1 MRAPMALDTGSRF
14 ETDGGERPRAVV
26 VAVQLPDVTDA
37 ELGSSID
44 ELVRLGKTLGLDV
57 VGRITQRRAKLA
69 PGVVLGEGK
78 LKELSGW
85 TGGPGVVEAYSKPG
99 KRRGDDAD
107 DEDDG
112 DDADDDGAD
121 EDDDAY
127 DDGADDDGAAADGAA
142 AAADA
147 DGEGAAAEAA
157 HAANDGDDAAD
168 FEAGA
173 AGAAGGAAAAA
184 RGAAGAASV
193 AGGAAAAARGA
204 AATAAGADS
213 ASGSPGTGPDGKPRA
228 RVVLVDHDL
237 TPTQQRNL
245 EKATG
250 ADVLDRTS
258 VILEIFHR
266 HAKTREARLQVE
278 IARLRYL
285 APRLRESG
293 GGGDRVR
300 GGIGGKG
307 AGESSLE
314 LDRRRIRDRIA
325 ELRHELAQIEGGSR
339 TRRARR
345 SELPTVALVGYTNAG
360 KSSLMRAMTSTE
372 VYVADKLFATLD
384 TTVRRLQPPTEPPIL
399 VSDTVGFIKK
409 LPHDLVASF
418 RSTLEEAAGADL
430 LLHVIDAADPA
441 HADQIAVT
449 REVLREI
456 GADEVP
462 SWLLLNKIDR
472 VDEAERAALADRYPG
487 ALQLS
492 AKARGDVATLRERL
506 IEHFAGAL
514 EETELVVP
522 WTSQRMV
529 HQIHERTTVLAED
542 HDDAGTRLR
551 VRAPSKILDDL
562 RAALRA

>member
-1 MRAPMALDTGSRF
+1 MRALMALETGSRF
-14 ETDGGERPRAVV
+14 ETDGGERPRAVM
-26 VAVQLPDVTDA
+26 VAVQLPDVSDA
-37 ELGSSID
+37 ELASSIA
-44 ELVRLGKTLGLDV
+44 ELQRLAKTLGLDV

-78 LKELSGW
+78 LRELGAW
-85 TGGPGVVEAYSKPG
+85 TGGSGVVEAYSKPG
-99 KRRGDDAD
+99 RRKREGEEGAGEGE
-107 DEDDG
+107 DEEG
-112 DDADDDGAD
+112 V
-121 EDDDAY
+121 EVEI
-127 DDGADDDGAAADGAA
+127 GAAEA
-142 AAADA
+142 
-147 DGEGAAAEAA
+147 GEGAGDHGDDGEVAARGERVASGEDAEGGAAEAA
-157 HAANDGDDAAD
+157 KIG
-168 FEAGA
+168 
-173 AGAAGGAAAAA
+173 
-184 RGAAGAASV
+184 
-193 AGGAAAAARGA
+193 
-204 AATAAGADS
+204 
-213 ASGSPGTGPDGKPRA
+213 PGPDGKPRA
-228 RVVLVDHDL
+228 SVVLVDHDL

-285 APRLRESG
+285 APRLRESA

-325 ELRHELAQIEGGSR
+325 ELRHELEQIEGGSR

-360 KSSLMRAMTSTE
+360 KSSLMRALTSTD

-384 TTVRRLQPPTEPPIL
+384 TTVRRLQPPTEPAIL

-462 SWLLLNKIDR
+462 SWLLFNKIDR
-472 VDEAERAALADRYPG
+472 VDEEARAALADRYPG
-487 ALQLS
+487 AIQLS
-492 AKARGDVATLRERL
+492 AKDRGDVAALRERL

-514 EETELVVP
+514 EEAELVVP
-522 WTSQRMV
+522 WTAQRLV
-529 HQIHERTTVLAED
+529 HEIHERTTVLAEE
-542 HDDAGTRLR
+542 HEEHGTKLR
-551 VRAPSKILDDL
+551 VRAPAKVIGDL
-562 RAALRA
+562 RAALGD